1 VENVVVVGASRGGEL
16 ALLLGSTYPALVQGV
31 AAYAPGYEVVPG
43 SWTRGGAPIPP
54 PSDPDPR
61 IAVERIRG
69 PVLLVAGGAD
79 QVWGAAYAAS
89 AVDQRRREHGALP
102 TERVSVESAGHGLA
116 VAVPNLPFPTEF
128 ELNGF
133 TLVSGGTRQA
143 DTLARNAAWPRL
155 LALLQ
160 RAGRDSG

>member
-1 VENVVVVGASRGGEL
+1 
-16 ALLLGSTYPALVQGV
+16 
-31 AAYAPGYEVVPG
+31 
-43 SWTRGGAPIPP
+43 
-54 PSDPDPR
+54 
-61 IAVERIRG
+61 VERIRG